1 MKMFEKIM
9 NAEVRMSGE
18 KMHQTDRN
26 KLRTEAM
33 ADIMHTLKVNGIEC
47 DMVRDG
53 IAVNI
58 PHSELGAINF
68 VIDVKMKGLDYEYD
82 YEVES
87 YAAEV
92 AEKAE
97 VAREKAE
104 AKAKKVAA
112 DKARRAEKEAMKQEQ
127 EQE

>member
-1 MKMFEKIM
+1 MKMFERIM

-53 IAVNI
+53 IVVNI
-58 PHSELGAINF
+58 PHSELGAVNF

-92 AEKAE
+92 AEKAA
-97 VAREKAE
+97 VAREKEE
-104 AKAKKVAA
+104 AKAKKIAA
-112 DKARRAEKEAMKQEQ
+112 DKARRAEKEQAKE
-127 EQE
+127 E